1 MKEVFD
7 KLSEFMSCIITAMSD
22 VALYSKEHPAV
33 TELSE
38 KAINILDSLFI
49 DDTFSLTFL
58 GKNLIFNE
66 TPITEKDVHTENLK
80 KRLRANGVEKIIIK
94 KGVTTEELQK
104 FISELALKEE
114 TPSCSDHILA
124 GTVKVRFKSIETET
138 SALMDK
144 NISLIKDAYQG
155 LSRFKSLDILS
166 LEEAVIGF
174 ISALKRES
182 NVLRIVSPVKS
193 YSEYTYVHTA
203 NVSILSLFQAE
214 TLGLRGEHLY
224 DAGLAGLLH
233 DVGKM
238 FVSKEVLEKQTVLEE
253 PEWNEMKKHPIHG
266 AVYLSTLQGAPKL
279 AIIAAFEHH
288 MKFNGKGYPDTKRRG
303 RKQHMISQLVTISDF
318 FDAIRTER
326 PYRKALDLQTIIGLM
341 KESAGRDFNPLLI
354 DNFLNALKRIG
365 TF

>member
-1 MKEVFD
+1 MFD
-7 KLSEFMSCIITAMSD
+7 KLSEFISCLITAMSNI
-22 VALYSKEHPAV
+22 ALYSKEHPAV

-38 KAINILDSLFI
+38 KAINILDNLFI
-49 DDTFSLTFL
+49 DDTFSLTYI

-66 TPITEKDVHTENLK
+66 TPITEKGVHTENLK
-80 KRLRANGVEKIIIK
+80 KKLRANGIEKIIIK

-124 GTVKVRFKSIETET
+124 GTVEVRLKSPEAET
-138 SALMDK
+138 SALMDE
-144 NISLIKDAYQG
+144 NISKIKDAYQG
-155 LSRFKSLDILS
+155 LSRFKSMNILG

-182 NVLRIVSPVKS
+182 NVLRILSPVKS

-203 NVSILSLFQAE
+203 NVSTLTLFQAE

-238 FVSKEVLEKQTVLEE
+238 FVSKEVLEKQTILDGS
-253 PEWNEMKKHPIHG
+253 EWNEMKKHPIHG

-288 MKFNGKGYPDTKRRG
+288 MKFDGSGYPDTKRRG
-303 RKQHMISQLVTISDF
+303 RKQHLISQLVTISDF
-318 FDAIRTER
+318 FDALRTER
-326 PYRKALDLQTIIGLM
+326 PYRKALDVQTIIGLM